1 MSREVSGRS
10 TEAGLG
16 VYAAQG
22 VLTCPEG
29 SGETS
34 MVLNHTHTCVRKMA
48 GERAEEE
55 PE

>member
-1 MSREVSGRS
+1 MSGEVSGRS

-29 SGETS
+29 SGEPS

-55 PE
+55 QE